1 MEQAPSERCL
11 LSIDGGGIR
20 GLMTAVW
27 LHALQ
32 HRLPGPLAAHVDVF
46 AGTSTG
52 ALLAAALGAD
62 MTTED
67 IVDHYR
73 HHGERLFPRG
83 FARLA
88 NQFGR
93 VFTEGLWPARYDAE
107 PLARLL
113 RTLFA
118 DMTLG
123 ALAHR
128 TLISCFDVD
137 RNRPLLLDSADPSL
151 HDLPV
156 WQACLASCALPE
168 LFAPQVLELPGRGP
182 VRLLDGGLHDP
193 NPAPLAVDRL
203 LGERPLPLLLAS
215 FGTGIDVAADEAR
228 KQLEAPR
235 TAPDLY
241 WMVTEG
247 RLTQTPPAALAALR
261 QSRYYRFQ
269 VDLPS
274 ELAPPDGGDR
284 NHLHGLLRTAQAYL
298 LGEGGARLEDL
309 AQALKRRPRP
319 PEPQNSIDSPTP
331 KVSASKPGTPPL
343 SEASTSQRR
352 Q

>member
-1 MEQAPSERCL
+1 MDQELPERRL

-32 HRLPGPLAAHVDVF
+32 HQLPGPLAAHIDVF

-52 ALLAAALGAD
+52 SLLAAALAAD

-67 IVDHYR
+67 IIDHYR
-73 HHGERLFPRG
+73 RHSERLFPRG

-93 VFTEGLWPARYDAE
+93 VFTEGLRPARYDAE
-107 PLARLL
+107 PLAQLL
-113 RTLFA
+113 RTLFG

-123 ALAHR
+123 ALPRR
-128 TLISCFDVD
+128 TLITCFDVD
-137 RNRPLLLDSADPSL
+137 RDRPLLLDSTDPAL
-151 HDLPV
+151 DDLLI
-156 WQACLASCALPE
+156 WQVCLASCALPA
-168 LFAPQVLELPGRGP
+168 LFAPQTLELPGRGP
-182 VRLLDGGLHDP
+182 VRLLDGGVHDP
-193 NPAPLAVDRL
+193 NPAPLAVDHL
-203 LGERPLPLLLAS
+203 LRERRSALLLAS
-215 FGTGIDVAADEAR
+215 FGTGIDVAADEALR
-228 KQLEAPR
+228 RLEAPR
-235 TAPDLY
+235 AAPDLC
-241 WMVTEG
+241 WMASES
-247 RLTQTPPAALAALR
+247 RLTEPAPLDALS

-274 ELAPPDGGDR
+274 ELAPADGGDR
-284 NHLHGLLRTAQAYL
+284 NHLHGLLRAAQAYL
-298 LGEGGARLEDL
+298 MGEGGARLAEL
-309 AQALKRRPRP
+309 AQALTCAPRP
-319 PEPQNSIDSPTP
+319 PEPQKTIDSPTP
-331 KVSASKPGTPPL
+331 KVSASKPATPPL